1 MGTEHPTDKERQA
14 IQYSAIHGDESARNY
29 LELIDACTQL
39 LENTNG
45 ISAARGMVGE
55 HNDIYGQAIDD
66 ALADLMPVIYKIS
79 ANGWESLKYYVPR
92 EARKSKGTKNPRERQ
107 DSAEQ
112 KAQEARRQA
121 DFLKARQRQ
130 AENQEYLQQAIREVS
145 ESGDPAAEA
154 SVTLNYHQAM
164 LQALMHLT
172 RGTDC
177 PDQNDIDALA
187 ETANDLDIERSA
199 YAADPASFGIPEMQA
214 FIAECISKL
223 GLVKNLC
230 LVCHERMQYDML
242 ENFRSIQSAW
252 AAEREAV
259 KTVHGLLKKLPANY
273 PPAQFEKTAYG
284 YMLQID
290 RTIIFQKA
298 SAEDA
303 VKHTTNYVEAR
314 EGHPD
319 LPIGVIY
326 GLYD

>member
-1 MGTEHPTDKERQA
+1 MTQHPGPQERRA
-14 IQYSAIHGDESARNY
+14 IQASADKGDTSARDY
-29 LELIDACTQL
+29 LELLNTCIHV
-39 LENTNG
+39 LEGSNG
-45 ISAARGMVGE
+45 ISLARGMVGE
-55 HNDIYGQAIDD
+55 HNDVYSQAVDD
-66 ALADLMPVIYKIS
+66 ALSELMPVIFRIS
-79 ANGWESLKYYVPR
+79 AAGWESLKWYVPQ
-92 EARKSKGTKNPRERQ
+92 ELQDAQPPTSTGSYEVDQQKARK
-107 DSAEQ
+107 
-112 KAQEARRQA
+112 
-121 DFLKARQRQ
+121 RQ

-177 PDQNDIDALA
+177 PDQDDIDALA
-187 ETANDLDIERSA
+187 ETANDLDIDRQA

-223 GLVKNLC
+223 SLVKNFC
-230 LVCHERMQYDML
+230 QVCHDRMQYDML

-252 AAEREAV
+252 VAEREAV
-259 KTVHGLLKKLPANY
+259 KTVHDLLKKLPAKY
-273 PPAQFEKTAYG
+273 PPAQFEKTVSG

-303 VKHTTNYVEAR
+303 IKHTTNYVEAR

>member
-55 HNDIYGQAIDD
+55 HEDVYGHAIDD

-121 DFLKARQRQ
+121 DFLKARQIH
-130 AENQEYLQQAIREVS
+130 AENQEYLQKAMRE
-145 ESGDPAAEA
+145 AAESNDQVVEA
-154 SVTLNYHQAM
+154 RVTLQYHQAM
-164 LQALMHLT
+164 LHALMFLT

-177 PDQNDIDALA
+177 DDQEDIDALA
-187 ETANDLDIERSA
+187 ETAKELDIERAGYSA
-199 YAADPASFGIPEMQA
+199 NPASFTIPEMQE
-214 FIAECISKL
+214 FVQTCTTRLEPV
-223 GLVKNLC
+223 GHLC
-230 LVCHERMQYDML
+230 MVCHERLQFDML
-242 ENFRSIQSAW
+242 QNFKRFHNS
-252 AAEREAV
+252 EE
-259 KTVHGLLKKLPANY
+259 
-273 PPAQFEKTAYG
+273 
-284 YMLQID
+284 
-290 RTIIFQKA
+290 
-298 SAEDA
+298 
-303 VKHTTNYVEAR
+303 TT
-314 EGHPD
+314 H
-319 LPIGVIY
+319 
-326 GLYD
+326 